1 MAGSE
6 PARAAEAGGLRDAI
20 AFHKSGN
27 LGEAERLYRAHLA
40 VEPRAALALS
50 NLGQILQQRGE
61 YAAAVDLFQ
70 RAIALKPRFAAAYAY
85 RGNALAAL
93 GQISAAQQAFDQAIA
108 IDPKCVEGLSGLA
121 ALRQRQGN
129 IQDSM
134 KYWQRALDAAP
145 ARNDVRQ
152 NLALALSQ
160 AGDPDQ
166 AIAIM
171 EPVIQAEPSS
181 PVAHSNLAAILC
193 RAGRFDQAI
202 AAGRRATAL
211 GPDNADAHYNL
222 AVALI
227 DSGDHTAGLLEL
239 EQVLAIKPDHLDAL
253 NLMGMHHRRLSDNA
267 TALAFFRRAQQADP
281 RHTGILVN
289 IGAVLLEE
297 GRSREALGV
306 YRHAMTIDD
315 KKVEVLVNLGA
326 TLEQMERFEEALEAY
341 HLAIALEPENAAAH
355 FNFGL
360 ALLTLGR
367 FKEGWPEYEWRQRA
381 RPPVA
386 SRGLSESNAWK
397 GEPLAGKRILVLAE
411 QGSGDTIQFCRYL
424 PILQAAGARVTFE
437 CQPALRR
444 LIEASN
450 LADAVITRDDALPA
464 HDFHTPLLSL
474 PGLLGTSPDTIPAS
488 IPYLTVDQQEVESR
502 RRHLSALKRPLIGIA
517 WQGNPQHKGDRR
529 RSLPLRML
537 TGALAASGVT
547 LVSLQVGHG
556 SEQMRE
562 LPETERPHD
571 PFAGVPA
578 KDFVSTAALVANMD
592 AIVSI
597 DSAVAHLAGALGRPV
612 FVLLPHVG
620 DWRWLRG
627 REDSPWY
634 PAMRLLRQHRLGDW
648 SYAFAR
654 LIEALGE
661 LR

>member
-1 MAGSE
+1 M
-6 PARAAEAGGLRDAI
+6 
-20 AFHKSGN
+20 
-27 LGEAERLYRAHLA
+27 
-40 VEPRAALALS
+40 
-50 NLGQILQQRGE
+50 
-61 YAAAVDLFQ
+61 FQ
-70 RAIALKPRFAAAYAY
+70 RAIALKPRFAAAHAY

-93 GQISAAQQAFDQAIA
+93 GRTSEAQEAFDRAIA
-108 IDPKCVEGLSGLA
+108 LDSRSVEGLAGLA

-129 IQDSM
+129 VRDAIE
-134 KYWQRALDAAP
+134 YWRRALGAAP

-152 NLALALSQ
+152 NLALALSE

-166 AIAIM
+166 AMAIM
-171 EPVIQAEPSS
+171 ESVMKAEPLS

-193 RAGRFDQAI
+193 RAGKFDQAI
-202 AAGRRATAL
+202 AAGKQATAL
-211 GPDNADAHYNL
+211 RPANAGAHYNL

-227 DSGDHTAGLLEL
+227 DSGDHTAGLASL
-239 EQVLAIKPDHLDAL
+239 EQALAVKPDHLDAL
-253 NLMGMHHRRLSDNA
+253 NLMGMHHRRAGDHA
-267 TALAFFRRAQQADP
+267 RALDFFRRAGRADP

-289 IGAVLLEE
+289 IGATLLEE
-297 GRSREALGV
+297 GRSEEALAV

-315 KKVEVLVNLGA
+315 KKVDVLVNLGA
-326 TLEQMERFEEALEAY
+326 TLEQMERFEEALDAY
-341 HLAIALEPENAAAH
+341 RLALALEPGNAVAH
-355 FNFGL
+355 FNYGL

-386 SRGLSESNAWK
+386 ARGLAESSAWK
-397 GEPLAGKRILVLAE
+397 GESLAGRRILVLAE

-424 PILQAAGARVTFE
+424 PMLRATGARVTFE

-450 LADAVITRDDALPA
+450 LAETLIAREEALPA
-464 HDFHTPLLSL
+464 HDFHAPLLSL
-474 PGLLGTSPDTIPAS
+474 PGLLGTSRETIPAS
-488 IPYLTVDQQEVESR
+488 IPYLVVDRQEVERRSR
-502 RRHLSALKRPLIGIA
+502 QLSALKRPLIGIA

-529 RSLPLRML
+529 RSIPLRML
-537 TGALAASGVT
+537 AGALASAGAT

-562 LPETERPHD
+562 LPEIERPYD
-571 PFAGVPA
+571 PFAGEAA

-597 DSAVAHLAGALGRPV
+597 DSAVAHLAGALGRRV

-620 DWRWLRG
+620 DWRWLRD

-634 PAMRLLRQHRLGDW
+634 PTMRLLRQHRLGDW
-648 SYAFAR
+648 SYVFTR
-654 LIEALGE
+654 LTEALGE
-661 LR
+661 VR